1 MKKPSK
7 IILAIVLA
15 LCLVLGAALLI
26 DYAVGEQKQKALLAE
41 ASQTKAEGP
50 FFSGDASGSLYFRIP
65 ALLTTGKGTV
75 IAGIDARFGGTQDAP
90 NNLDTAVSRS
100 LDGGKTWGETALVN
114 HFQDYADFDVAFI
127 HSSKIDNS
135 ARRSASFIDSALLED
150 ADTGRIFML
159 VDMFPPRDGR
169 AQQREGQRLS
179 GNRRQKIPQAA
190 QKGKLQI

>member
-41 ASQTKAEGP
+41 ASQTKAKGP

-114 HFQDYADFDVAFI
+114 RFQDYADFDVAFI

-135 ARRSASFIDSALLED
+135 ARRSASFIDPALLED

-159 VDMFPPRDGR
+159 VDMLGR
-169 AQQREGQRLS
+169 Q
-179 GNRRQKIPQAA
+179 PQ
-190 QKGKLQI
+190 GPLRT